1 MNKILGSFILFIT
14 FLSAGSITATV
25 DTAEVLKGDSVML
38 TLTVTGKD
46 ASEIPN
52 IEEINGQKVFNIQ
65 RRMSSN
71 FVHVNGVSSMEKTQ
85 MLMYVLAHFPSP
97 SS

>member
-46 ASEIPN
+46 SSEIPN
-52 IEEINGQKVFNIQ
+52 IEEINGQ
-65 RRMSSN
+65 
-71 FVHVNGVSSMEKTQ
+71 
-85 MLMYVLAHFPSP
+85 MLI
-97 SS
+97 